1 MGFASATQIRFVS
14 GRTAR
19 SHAVHAHKTILR
31 RQRRASFIQ
40 GVALEISRCHDA
52 VVGEEERA
60 EGREAEAGGV
70 VPLGFEV
77 HAAELKAAAEDCI
90 VFNAAHFIADEVTVC
105 VNGNQEQLGPVAVR
119 VANRANAAAGLQ
131 PHDGFK
137 DKT

>member
-1 MGFASATQIRFVS
+1 MPGQ
-14 GRTAR
+14 
-19 SHAVHAHKTILR
+19 HH
-31 RQRRASFIQ
+31 ASFVQ
-40 GVALEISRCHDA
+40 RVALKISRCHCA